1 MKKLHFL
8 ILLCVI
14 FLLSGCS
21 DSVDNNNQSHDDT
34 KAPII
39 EKPEN
44 KIQEETSVSKVE
56 EPAIPDTFIED
67 TRKQYSELYDT
78 THTFTDMY
86 MVEKAWLIGGEN
98 IVQLTS
104 LAGFNDA
111 IVLTRNNIKRIE
123 QASFADF
130 ATVSII
136 DKTGQSLSLMIS
148 PEELL
153 VIIELLK

>member
-1 MKKLHFL
+1 MKKLHLL

-14 FLLSGCS
+14 LMLSGCS
-21 DSVDNNNQSHDDT
+21 NSFDNNNQFHADT

-39 EKPEN
+39 EKPVIEN
-44 KIQEETSVSKVE
+44 SEDSIVTEKPT
-56 EPAIPDTFIED
+56 IPDTFIED
-67 TRKQYSELYDT
+67 VRKQYAELYDT
-78 THTFTDMY
+78 THMFTDMY
-86 MVEKAWLIGGEN
+86 MGEKAWLIGDKN

-104 LAGFNDA
+104 IAGLNDA
-111 IVLTRNNIKRIE
+111 AVLSRNNIERIE

-136 DKTGQSLSLMIS
+136 DRTGQTLSLTIS

-153 VIIELLK
+153 LIIELLK